1 MIFVSVLV
9 EKIVPA
15 RMGRGFRWLLASS
28 WVSNVGDGIA
38 VAAGPLLVAAQTDSA
53 FLVALTALLQRL
65 PWLAFGLWAGAVADR
80 LDRRRVVMVADTLR
94 AAVVAVLCVTIVAG
108 RVDIVVVMVAMTL
121 YGVAEVFADTTTSTL
136 LPMLVGKADLGTG
149 NQRLQAGFLT
159 CNQLVGPPLGAF
171 LFAAGMVWPFLVQVL
186 CVLAAVWLVSRIATA
201 RAGRARAGRAEGP
214 GPAPDGAGTTRTHVR
229 RDIAEGLGWI
239 WRHAAVRTLAL
250 VILVFNV
257 TWAAAWSVLV
267 LWSRDH
273 LGMSEVGYGLLTTA
287 SGIGGLIGTVLY
299 GSIESR
305 VSLATIMRACL
316 LLEVLTHLALALTNT
331 GWLAIAVMVEF
342 GAYAFVWATVS
353 TTVRQRAVPQHYQGR
368 VGAVYMMCVFAG
380 LVVGQGLGGVIAE
393 RFGLVAPFWFA
404 FVGAGLTLALVWRR
418 LSAIAHTDADAPV
431 AADPGPDPGLRGAG
445 A

>member
-1 MIFVSVLV
+1 MFVSVLV
-9 EKIVPA
+9 EKIVPS
-15 RMGRGFRWLLASS
+15 RMGRGFRWLLAST

-53 FLVALTALLQRL
+53 LLVALTALLQRL
-65 PWLAFGLWAGAVADR
+65 PWLVFGLWAGAVADR

-94 AAVVAVLCVTIVAG
+94 AVVVAVLCGAIVTG
-108 RVDIVVVMVAMTL
+108 RVDIVVVMAAMTL
-121 YGVAEVFADTTTSTL
+121 YGVAEVFADTTTATL
-136 LPMLVGKADLGTG
+136 LPMLVGKTDLGTG

-171 LFAAGMVWPFLVQVL
+171 LFAAGMVWPFLVQII
-186 CVLAAVWLVSRIATA
+186 CVLAAVWLVSRIATS
-201 RAGRARAGRAEGP
+201 RAGRSEDPAAAQAG
-214 GPAPDGAGTTRTHVR
+214 APVTRTHVR
-229 RDIAEGLGWI
+229 RDIAEGLRWV

-257 TWAAAWSVLV
+257 TWAAGWSVLV

-287 SGIGGLIGTVLY
+287 SGVGGLIGTVLY
-299 GSIESR
+299 GGIER
-305 VSLATIMRACL
+305 RISLATIIRGCL
-316 LLEVLTHLALALTNT
+316 LLEVLTHLALALTTT

-342 GAYAFVWATVS
+342 GAYAFIWATVS
-353 TTVRQRAVPQHYQGR
+353 NTVRQRAVPQQYQGR
-368 VGAVYMMCVFAG
+368 VSAVYMMCVFAG
-380 LVVGQGLGGVIAE
+380 LIVGQGLGGVIAE

-404 FVGAGLTLALVWRR
+404 FVGAGITLALVWRR
-418 LSAIAHTDADAPV
+418 LSAIAHTDADDL
-431 AADPGPDPGLRGAG
+431 ADADPDPGLRGAD